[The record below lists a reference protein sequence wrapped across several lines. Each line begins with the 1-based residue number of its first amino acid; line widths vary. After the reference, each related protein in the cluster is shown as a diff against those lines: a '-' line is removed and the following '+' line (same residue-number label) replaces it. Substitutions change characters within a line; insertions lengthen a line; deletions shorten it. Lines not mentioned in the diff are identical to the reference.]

1 MTPINRDYNLYI
13 EEMLTSMLRIEEY
26 IGKMGFNEFKMNYL
40 IVDAIIR
47 NFEIIGEASNG
58 KEFLKLKNIY
68 NADIILMDLMMPEKG
83 GYETT
88 FEATLVYRSANKY
101 SEIPW
106 KKMYGLRNLIAHE
119 YFGIDYEMIW
129 EISKNDLPQNAI
141 DIKNIIKKEKSKG
154 GNNT

>member
-47 NFEIIGEASNG
+47 NFEI
-58 KEFLKLKNIY
+58 
-68 NADIILMDLMMPEKG
+68 
-83 GYETT
+83 
-88 FEATLVYRSANKY
+88 
-101 SEIPW
+101 
-106 KKMYGLRNLIAHE
+106 KMYGLRNLIAHE